1 MATQDSWRASLG
13 FTDRL
18 TAIQSITTAYQRAS
32 LAASYAEAQSQARR
46 YETEAYE
53 KATSKDEYEAMC
65 QKAIDEAEATG
76 SVAAVISSPALPES
90 ESEEEPSAAGIGI
103 GKFQKCLHH
112 EDGLHSTIYRTR
124 SDDGKLVALKVTT
137 PHLMTPPH
145 NSKREVRILQE
156 VAGSNIIPLL
166 ESFSLGGRL
175 IMVFP
180 FMKHNF
186 DNLLHK
192 DKLTAS
198 QIRSHLRDM
207 FSALAHVHSL
217 GIIHRDVK
225 PSNILLD
232 SPSGPAYLADFG
244 IAWKEGDVGSEPANQ
259 KIIEVGTTSYRAPE
273 ILFGSKD
280 YGTTLDLWAAGCVVA
295 EAVDVAHK
303 PLFDSGPVGS
313 ELALIQSI
321 FKTLGTPNEQVWPE
335 CVRLPDWGKMEFYEY
350 PAKPWEEILKGAS
363 SKGRDLASQLVRY
376 ESSQRLSA
384 EKALNHPYFL
394 A

>member
-1 MATQDSWRASLG
+1 MA
-13 FTDRL
+13 
-18 TAIQSITTAYQRAS
+18 
-32 LAASYAEAQSQARR
+32 
-46 YETEAYE
+46 
-53 KATSKDEYEAMC
+53 
-65 QKAIDEAEATG
+65 
-76 SVAAVISSPALPES
+76 
-90 ESEEEPSAAGIGI
+90 
-103 GKFQKCLHH
+103 
-112 EDGLHSTIYRTR
+112 
-124 SDDGKLVALKVTT
+124 
-137 PHLMTPPH
+137 
-145 NSKREVRILQE
+145 
-156 VAGSNIIPLL
+156 
-166 ESFSLGGRL
+166 
-175 IMVFP
+175 FP

-321 FKTLGTPNEQVWPE
+321 FKTLGTPNEQVWP
-335 CVRLPDWGKMEFYEY
+335 VRVKLLI
-350 PAKPWEEILKGAS
+350 ILLDRSTDA
-363 SKGRDLASQLVRY
+363 
-376 ESSQRLSA
+376 
-384 EKALNHPYFL
+384 
-394 A
+394 